1 MIDRY
6 NKIKSLVTKDSQLY
20 NNTILEFVENINN
33 MYQNNLKKNPNMDL
47 QTENIT
53 NSTDIINIPI
63 RNKKSPDNELARL
76 LNENTTRSM
85 ELFISPVCIF

>member
-1 MIDRY
+1 LIDRY

-33 MYQNNLKKNPNMDL
+33 MYQNNFKKNPNMDL

>member
-33 MYQNNLKKNPNMDL
+33 MYQNNFKKNPNMDL